1 MAVQGDHRLRYRGI
15 FRRMEKDYAEKG
27 INLSARAISASI
39 KKGRNVERL
48 EAYEMMRAVMDYERI
63 TDRKK
68 AMVLLRKLNDGGKR
82 DAIKQALGVVDKVEA
97 SLAAGHRRISSYPD
111 NRNSKKRAA
120 MSESPTR
127 LYRLQDV
134 IGRRR
139 AQGIHAKKAQRRSEV
154 KGIIPMSRSSW
165 YAGIKEG
172 RYPKPVQLSARSVAW
187 RSEDIDALL
196 ERISQGDWQSVV

>member
-1 MAVQGDHRLRYRGI
+1 MSAFSLDYICVLLYIVIVMLIQCNKNILKITKMGVQGDHRLRYRGI

-82 DAIKQALGVVDKVEA
+82 DAIKQAQGVVGKV
-97 SLAAGHRRISSYPD
+97 IK
-111 NRNSKKRAA
+111 NSNKYGDVKR
-120 MSESPTR
+120 
-127 LYRLQDV
+127 
-134 IGRRR
+134 
-139 AQGIHAKKAQRRSEV
+139 
-154 KGIIPMSRSSW
+154 
-165 YAGIKEG
+165 
-172 RYPKPVQLSARSVAW
+172 
-187 RSEDIDALL
+187 
-196 ERISQGDWQSVV
+196 